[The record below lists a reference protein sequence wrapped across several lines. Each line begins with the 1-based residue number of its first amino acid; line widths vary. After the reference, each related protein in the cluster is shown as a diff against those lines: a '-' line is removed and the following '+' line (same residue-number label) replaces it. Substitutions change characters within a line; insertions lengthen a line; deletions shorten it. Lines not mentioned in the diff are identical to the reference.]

1 MKKYVAIVVFFL
13 VFGAELSAG
22 VIKKTRVEVD
32 FKGFGKFSVLS
43 EEKISAERSF
53 SQSKNDFK
61 GQGLVGGL
69 AGKTILRSGDFGQI
83 INLPERLIYQ
93 LDNKKKEYTVLPIE
107 KFKEQELGETEEK
120 EPEAG
125 GEESEL
131 RIIRSEFKVEPTSEQ
146 KVINQF
152 NCRKYLITWLTEWEN
167 VRTGERGKEK
177 LLTEVWATPLTGAL
191 QEAQEEEA
199 RFATEYMKLLGLE
212 FKGKEKDILGE
223 SWLNLLSQLKA
234 GEEAPLLEAKNVAK
248 ELKKIEGFPVVT
260 SGQLFSSRE
269 GGESEPKS
277 EGRPG
282 GLVGGLA
289 KSVLKKKPKEGEE
302 KEPALT
308 YYIEVMEVNL
318 VPLKEADFQVPPD
331 YKKKN

>member
-1 MKKYVAIVVFFL
+1 MKKYVAIIVFFL
-13 VFGAELSAG
+13 LLGTELSAG
-22 VIKKTRVEVD
+22 VIKKTRVEVG

-43 EEKISAERSF
+43 EEKISTERSF

-69 AGKTILRSGDFGQI
+69 AAKTILRSGDFGQI

-120 EPEAG
+120 EPEARA
-125 GEESEL
+125 EESDI

-152 NCRKYLITWLTEWEN
+152 SCRKYLITWLTEWEN
-167 VRTGERGKEK
+167 VRTGEKGKER
-177 LLTEVWATPLTGAL
+177 LLAEVWTTPLTGVL
-191 QEAQEEEA
+191 KEAQEEEA
-199 RFATEYMKLLGLE
+199 RFATEYMKVLGIE

-234 GEEAPLLEAKNVAK
+234 GEEAPRLEAKNVAK
-248 ELKKIEGFPVVT
+248 ELRKIEGYPVVT

-269 GGESEPKS
+269 GRESEQKTT
-277 EGRPG
+277 GGPG

-289 KSVLKKKPKEGEE
+289 KSVLKKKPGESEE
-302 KEPALT
+302 KEPVMT
-308 YYIEVMEVNL
+308 YYLELMELNL
-318 VPLKEADFQVPPD
+318 APLKEADFQVPPD
-331 YKKKN
+331 YKKKS